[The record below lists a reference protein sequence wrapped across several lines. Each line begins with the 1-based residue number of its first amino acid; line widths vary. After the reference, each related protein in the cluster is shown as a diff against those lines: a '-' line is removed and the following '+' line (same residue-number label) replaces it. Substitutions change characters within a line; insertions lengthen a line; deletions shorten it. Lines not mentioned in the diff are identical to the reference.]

1 MKWLLLFLTPVMNW
15 TPEPT
20 STPWHI
26 TASLPENGIATLYP
40 GYKTRKAC
48 EADLFKEGSKAV
60 ERFKAVR
67 VYCKAE
73 GTVA

>member
-1 MKWLLLFLTPVMNW
+1 MKWILLLLTPAMSW
-15 TPEPT
+15 TNTPS

-26 TASLPENGIATLYP
+26 VASLPEDGIATLYP

-48 EADLFKEGSKAV
+48 EADLVKEGSKAV
-60 ERFKAVR
+60 ERFEAVR